1 MPARAGN
8 YHAVA
13 AILWPMA
20 SARAGTLTTAGAVYN
35 GTRAST
41 SCPIAS
47 RSKPRSP
54 YTYPY
59 RYSIPIYTGSIYYRA
74 ATALAR

>member
-1 MPARAGN
+1 MPARAGY

-13 AILWPMA
+13 ATVWPMVRP
-20 SARAGTLTTAGAVYN
+20 RAGTSTTAGAVYN

-47 RSKPRSP
+47 RSRLESP
-54 YTYPY
+54 CTYPY
-59 RYSIPIYTGSIYYRA
+59 PSTIPIYTGS
-74 ATALAR
+74 